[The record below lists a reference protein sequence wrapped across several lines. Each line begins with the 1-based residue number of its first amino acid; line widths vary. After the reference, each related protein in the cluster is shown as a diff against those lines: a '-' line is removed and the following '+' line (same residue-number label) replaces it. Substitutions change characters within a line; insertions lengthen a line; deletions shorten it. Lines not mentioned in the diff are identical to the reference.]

1 MKMSAKAR
9 LNDSREFVLLF
20 FLFSIERPVYI
31 SLPHFLHASD
41 SILHNVEGLSP
52 NEKEHETYLDIE
64 PVSPSI

>member
-1 MKMSAKAR
+1 MPKQDLMIQEN
-9 LNDSREFVLLF
+9 LFCCF